1 MEGIHVKDVVVAGPG
16 HPSFGLNCAWYTF
29 GMFSADGSARRFLL
43 VEAENK
49 NAVHMIEAIVQE
61 NGTVSAT
68 CALVSV
74 STQQPQI
81 RSSII
86 ESVPFV
92 DFMIDIVASDR
103 WLNSPF
109 LIGLFQQSLS
119 EVDRINAD
127 MKIESAIR
135 LYEWEQQV
143 LEAREQLESGEQFE
157 TSVECSETMDR
168 LGAGLRGLGFAKHDV
183 QKFVES
189 VKDRTDSMQVLLTEG
204 IKQLNGKL

>member
-1 MEGIHVKDVVVAGPG
+1 
-16 HPSFGLNCAWYTF
+16 
-29 GMFSADGSARRFLL
+29 
-43 VEAENK
+43 
-49 NAVHMIEAIVQE
+49 
-61 NGTVSAT
+61 
-68 CALVSV
+68 
-74 STQQPQI
+74 
-81 RSSII
+81 
-86 ESVPFV
+86 
-92 DFMIDIVASDR
+92 
-103 WLNSPF
+103 